1 MNRALVNAKR
11 GKRGDEEEDA
21 LRVRKKYL
29 GGLLFFLWCNKD
41 AVSFWWVFAGATPP
55 WLREDDDDEE
65 GASADNHV
73 IGPSFDAFK
82 KHGKFTRYPWSL
94 CSLVESQVLWPVCHL
109 ILSSPLK
116 SEERLS
122 RVNLADFGASAQ
134 HISAPVLFAF
144 LKWRIWWLTCSFP
157 SIIWL
162 FSQTLRSWELRKW
175 S

>member
-1 MNRALVNAKR
+1 MQSAGSGAR
-11 GKRGDEEEDA
+11 
-21 LRVRKKYL
+21 RKKTRLQYEKSIWAVYF
-29 GGLLFFLWCNKD
+29 FFLWCNKD
-41 AVSFWWVFAGATPP
+41 AVSFWWVFEGATPP

-82 KHGKFTRYPWSL
+82 KHGKFTRYLGSL

-116 SEERLS
+116 SEKRLAELTS
-122 RVNLADFGASAQ
+122 QTSAQ

-162 FSQTLRSWELRKW
+162 FSQTLRSWELTKW

>member
-1 MNRALVNAKR
+1 MRLGERCKGHVKR
-11 GKRGDEEEDA
+11 RKVEWTGHWWMQSAGSGAR
-21 LRVRKKYL
+21 RKKTRLEYEKSIWAVYY
-29 GGLLFFLWCNKD
+29 FFLWCNKGS
-41 AVSFWWVFAGATPP
+41 VSFWWVFAGATPP

-116 SEERLS
+116 SEKRLS
-122 RVNLADFGASAQ
+122 RVNLADFCATHFGS
-134 HISAPVLFAF
+134 SP
-144 LKWRIWWLTCSFP
+144 
-157 SIIWL
+157 
-162 FSQTLRSWELRKW
+162 LRVSTVANMVTNM
-175 S
+175 